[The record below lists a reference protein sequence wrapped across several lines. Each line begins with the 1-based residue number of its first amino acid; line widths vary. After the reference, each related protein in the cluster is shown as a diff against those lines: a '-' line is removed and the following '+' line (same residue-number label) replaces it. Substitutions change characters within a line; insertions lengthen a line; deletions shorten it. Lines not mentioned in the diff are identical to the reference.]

1 MKFIF
6 VRHGKTHF
14 NEINLTQGWCDS
26 PLSKLGVKQVENMS
40 LQLKDYSINKAYTS
54 PLGRAVE
61 TSEII
66 LRSHSIAPI
75 YDKRLK
81 EVNFGILE
89 GINTLFVKELRID
102 APNWMDTLEMDY
114 RPYEGEDLRDV
125 INKHIE
131 SINDIIASSKEDDT
145 VLIVGHGCSLYGLVK
160 TLMPH
165 DERLRFPDNATAIIV
180 DYKEGHYS
188 LDTILNA
195 VY

>member
-26 PLSKLGVKQVENMS
+26 PLSQLGVKQVENMS
-40 LQLKDYSINKAYTS
+40 LQLKDYCINKAYTS

-66 LRSHSIAPI
+66 LQSHNIAPV

-89 GINTLFVKELRID
+89 GMNTQLVRKLHVEELD
-102 APNWMDTLEMDY
+102 WVDTLEMDY
-114 RPYEGEDLRDV
+114 RPYKGENLQSV
-125 INKHIE
+125 ISRHQEAIK
-131 SINDIIASSKEDDT
+131 DIIASSQEDDI
-145 VLIVGHGCSLYGLVK
+145 VLVVGHGCSLYGLVK
-160 TLMPH
+160 TLVPH
-165 DERLRFPDNATAIIV
+165 DARLRFPDNATAIIV
-180 DYKEGHYS
+180 EYKEGRFF
-188 LDTILNA
+188 LDTILKA

>member
-26 PLSKLGVKQVENMS
+26 PLSQLGVKQVENMS
-40 LQLKDYSINKAYTS
+40 LQLKDYCINKAYTS

-66 LRSHSIAPI
+66 LQSHNIAPV

-89 GINTLFVKELRID
+89 GMNTQLVRKLHVEELD
-102 APNWMDTLEMDY
+102 WVDTLEMDY
-114 RPYEGEDLRDV
+114 RPYKGENLQSV
-125 INKHIE
+125 ISRHQEAIK
-131 SINDIIASSKEDDT
+131 DIIASSQEDDI
-145 VLIVGHGCSLYGLVK
+145 VLVVGHGCSLYGLVK
-160 TLMPH
+160 TLVPH
-165 DERLRFPDNATAIIV
+165 DARLRFPDNATAIIV
-180 DYKEGHYS
+180 DYKEGQFF
-188 LDTILNA
+188 LDTILKA

>member
-1 MKFIF
+1 M
-6 VRHGKTHF
+6 
-14 NEINLTQGWCDS
+14 
-26 PLSKLGVKQVENMS
+26 
-40 LQLKDYSINKAYTS
+40 
-54 PLGRAVE
+54 
-61 TSEII
+61 
-66 LRSHSIAPI
+66 
-75 YDKRLK
+75 
-81 EVNFGILE
+81 NFGILE

-114 RPYEGEDLRDV
+114 RPYEGEDLHDV

-160 TLMPH
+160 TLIPH

>member
-26 PLSKLGVKQVENMS
+26 PLSQLGVKQVENMS
-40 LQLKDYSINKAYTS
+40 LQLKDYCINKAYTS

-66 LRSHSIAPI
+66 LQSHNIAPV

-81 EVNFGILE
+81 EVDFGILE
-89 GINTLFVKELRID
+89 GINTQFVRELHVESSD
-102 APNWMDTLEMDY
+102 WMDTLEMDY
-114 RPYEGEDLRDV
+114 RPYKGEDLHSV
-125 INKHIE
+125 ITRQRAV
-131 SINDIIASSKEDDT
+131 INDIVENSQEDDT
-145 VLIVGHGCSLYGLVK
+145 ILVVGHGCSLYGLVK
-160 TLMPH
+160 TLVPH
-165 DERLRFPDNATAIIV
+165 DARVRFPDNATAIIV
-180 DYKEGHYS
+180 DYKEGYYS
-188 LDTILNA
+188 LNTILNA

>member
-1 MKFIF
+1 MKFLF

-26 PLSKLGVKQVENMS
+26 PLSKLGIKQVENMS

-66 LRSHSIAPI
+66 LQGHNIAPI

-89 GINTLFVKELRID
+89 GINTQLVKKLHVETTD
-102 APNWMDTLEMDY
+102 WMDTLEMDY
-114 RPYEGEDLRDV
+114 RPYKGEDLHDV
-125 INKHIE
+125 IDKHIE
-131 SINDIIASSKEDDT
+131 FLNDIIASSKEDDT

-160 TLMPH
+160 TLVPH
-165 DERLRFPDNATAIIV
+165 DARLSFPDNATTIIV

>member
-26 PLSKLGVKQVENMS
+26 PLSQLGVKQVENMS
-40 LQLKDYSINKAYTS
+40 LQLKNYCINKAYTS

-66 LRSHSIAPI
+66 LQSHNIAPI

-89 GINTLFVKELRID
+89 GINTQFVRELHVESSD
-102 APNWMDTLEMDY
+102 WMDTLEMDY
-114 RPYEGEDLRDV
+114 RPYKGEDLHSV
-125 INKHIE
+125 ITRQRE
-131 SINDIIASSKEDDT
+131 VINDIVENSQEDDT
-145 VLIVGHGCSLYGLVK
+145 ILVVGHGCSLYGLVK
-160 TLMPH
+160 TLVPH
-165 DERLRFPDNATAIIV
+165 DARVRFPDNATAIIV
-180 DYKEGHYS
+180 DYKEGYYS
-188 LDTILNA
+188 LNTILNA

>member
-1 MKFIF
+1 MKFLF

-66 LRSHSIAPI
+66 LQGHNIAPI

-89 GINTLFVKELRID
+89 GINTQLVRKLHVESTD
-102 APNWMDTLEMDY
+102 WMDTLEMDY
-114 RPYEGEDLRDV
+114 RPYEGENLQDV

-160 TLMPH
+160 TLVPH
-165 DERLRFPDNATAIIV
+165 DARLSFPDNATTIIV

>member
-26 PLSKLGVKQVENMS
+26 PLSQLGVKQVENMS
-40 LQLKDYSINKAYTS
+40 LQLKDYCINKAYTS

-66 LRSHSIAPI
+66 LQSHNIAPV

-81 EVNFGILE
+81 EVDFGILE
-89 GINTLFVKELRID
+89 GINTQFVRELHVESSD
-102 APNWMDTLEMDY
+102 WVDTLEMDY
-114 RPYEGEDLRDV
+114 RPYKGEDLHSV
-125 INKHIE
+125 ITRQRE
-131 SINDIIASSKEDDT
+131 VINDIVENSQEDDT
-145 VLIVGHGCSLYGLVK
+145 ILVVGHGCSLYGLVK
-160 TLMPH
+160 TLVPH
-165 DERLRFPDNATAIIV
+165 DARVRFPDNATAIIV
-180 DYKEGHYS
+180 DYKEGYYS
-188 LDTILNA
+188 LNTILNT

>member
-26 PLSKLGVKQVENMS
+26 PLSQLGVKQVENMS

-66 LRSHSIAPI
+66 LRSHNIAPI
-75 YDKRLK
+75 SDKALTN
-81 EVNFGILE
+81 EHFGILE

>member
-26 PLSKLGVKQVENMS
+26 PLSKLGVKQVENVS

>member
-1 MKFIF
+1 MKFLF

-40 LQLKDYSINKAYTS
+40 LQLKDYSIKKAYTS

-66 LRSHSIAPI
+66 LQGHNIAPI

-89 GINTLFVKELRID
+89 GINTQLVKKLHVETTD
-102 APNWMDTLEMDY
+102 WMDTLEMDY
-114 RPYEGEDLRDV
+114 RPYKGEDLHDV

-131 SINDIIASSKEDDT
+131 FLNDIIASSKEDDT

-160 TLMPH
+160 TLVPH
-165 DERLRFPDNATAIIV
+165 DARLSFPDNATTIIV

>member
-1 MKFIF
+1 MKFLF

-26 PLSKLGVKQVENMS
+26 LLSQLGVKQVENMS
-40 LQLKDYSINKAYTS
+40 LQFKDYSINKAYTS
-54 PLGRAVE
+54 PLGRAAE

-66 LRSHSIAPI
+66 LQGHNIAPI

-89 GINTLFVKELRID
+89 GINTQLVKKLHVETTD
-102 APNWMDTLEMDY
+102 WMDTLETDY
-114 RPYEGEDLRDV
+114 RPYKGEDLHDV

-131 SINDIIASSKEDDT
+131 FLNDIIASSKEDDT

-160 TLMPH
+160 TLVPH
-165 DERLRFPDNATAIIV
+165 DARLSFPDNATTIIV

>member
-1 MKFIF
+1 MKFLF

-26 PLSKLGVKQVENMS
+26 PLSKLGVKQVENIS

-66 LRSHSIAPI
+66 LQGHNIAPI

-89 GINTLFVKELRID
+89 GINTQLVKKLHVETTD
-102 APNWMDTLEMDY
+102 WMDTLEMDY
-114 RPYEGEDLRDV
+114 RPYKGEDLHDV

-131 SINDIIASSKEDDT
+131 FLNDIIASSKEDDT

-160 TLMPH
+160 TLVPH
-165 DERLRFPDNATAIIV
+165 DARLSFPDNATTIIV

>member
-26 PLSKLGVKQVENMS
+26 PLSQLGVKQVENMS

-66 LRSHSIAPI
+66 LQGHNIAPI

-114 RPYEGEDLRDV
+114 RPYKGEDLHSV
-125 INKHIE
+125 IIRQRE
-131 SINDIIASSKEDDT
+131 VINDIVESSQEDDT
-145 VLIVGHGCSLYGLVK
+145 ILVVGHGCSLYGLVK
-160 TLMPH
+160 TLVPH
-165 DERLRFPDNATAIIV
+165 DARLIFPDNATAIIV

>member
-26 PLSKLGVKQVENMS
+26 PLSQLGVKQVENMS
-40 LQLKDYSINKAYTS
+40 LQLKDYCINKAYTS

-66 LRSHSIAPI
+66 LQSHNIAPV

-89 GINTLFVKELRID
+89 GINTQFVREVHVESSD
-102 APNWMDTLEMDY
+102 WMDTLEMDY
-114 RPYEGEDLRDV
+114 RPYKGEDLHSV
-125 INKHIE
+125 ITRQRE
-131 SINDIIASSKEDDT
+131 VINDIVENSQEDDT
-145 VLIVGHGCSLYGLVK
+145 ILVVGHGCSLYGLVK
-160 TLMPH
+160 TLVPH
-165 DERLRFPDNATAIIV
+165 DARVRFPDNATAIIV
-180 DYKEGHYS
+180 DYKEGYYS
-188 LDTILNA
+188 LNTILNA

>member
-26 PLSKLGVKQVENMS
+26 PLSQLGVKQVENMS
-40 LQLKDYSINKAYTS
+40 LQLKDYCINKAYTS

-66 LRSHSIAPI
+66 LQSHNIAPV

-89 GINTLFVKELRID
+89 GINTQFVRELHVESSD
-102 APNWMDTLEMDY
+102 WMDTLEMDY
-114 RPYEGEDLRDV
+114 RPYKGEDLHSV
-125 INKHIE
+125 ITRQRE
-131 SINDIIASSKEDDT
+131 VINDIVENSQEDDT
-145 VLIVGHGCSLYGLVK
+145 ILVVGHGCSLYGLVK
-160 TLMPH
+160 TLVPH
-165 DERLRFPDNATAIIV
+165 DARVRFPDNATAIIV
-180 DYKEGHYS
+180 DYKEGYYS
-188 LDTILNA
+188 LNTILNT

>member
-66 LRSHSIAPI
+66 LQGHNIAPI

-89 GINTLFVKELRID
+89 GINTQLVKKLHVETTD
-102 APNWMDTLEMDY
+102 WMDTLEMDY
-114 RPYEGEDLRDV
+114 RPYKGEDLYDV

-131 SINDIIASSKEDDT
+131 FLNDIIASSKEDDT

-160 TLMPH
+160 TLVPH
-165 DERLRFPDNATAIIV
+165 DARLSFPDNATTIIV

>member
-1 MKFIF
+1 MKFLF

-66 LRSHSIAPI
+66 LQGHNIAPI

-89 GINTLFVKELRID
+89 GINTQLVRKLHVESTD
-102 APNWMDTLEMDY
+102 WMDTLEMDY
-114 RPYEGEDLRDV
+114 RLYEGENLHDV

-160 TLMPH
+160 TLVPH
-165 DERLRFPDNATAIIV
+165 DARLSFPDNATTIIV

>member
-1 MKFIF
+1 MKFLF

-66 LRSHSIAPI
+66 LQCHNIAPI

-89 GINTLFVKELRID
+89 GINTQLVKKIHVETTD
-102 APNWMDTLEMDY
+102 WMDTLEMDY
-114 RPYEGEDLRDV
+114 RPYKGEDLHDV

-131 SINDIIASSKEDDT
+131 FLNDIIASSKEDDT

-160 TLMPH
+160 TLVPH
-165 DERLRFPDNATAIIV
+165 DARLSFPDNATTIIV

>member
-1 MKFIF
+1 MKFLF

-26 PLSKLGVKQVENMS
+26 PLSQFGVKQVENMS
-40 LQLKDYSINKAYTS
+40 LQLKDYNINKAYTS

-66 LRSHSIAPI
+66 LQGHNIAPI

-89 GINTLFVKELRID
+89 GINTQLVKKLHVETTD
-102 APNWMDTLEMDY
+102 WMDTLEMDY
-114 RPYEGEDLRDV
+114 RPYKGEDLHDV

-131 SINDIIASSKEDDT
+131 FLNDIIASSKEDDT

-160 TLMPH
+160 TLVPH
-165 DERLRFPDNATAIIV
+165 DARLSFPDNATTIIV

>member
-1 MKFIF
+1 MKFLF

-66 LRSHSIAPI
+66 LQGHNIAPI

-89 GINTLFVKELRID
+89 GINTQLVKKLHVENTD
-102 APNWMDTLEMDY
+102 WMDTLEMDY
-114 RPYEGEDLRDV
+114 RPYEGEALHDV

-131 SINDIIASSKEDDT
+131 SLNDIIASSKEDDT

-160 TLMPH
+160 TLVPH
-165 DERLRFPDNATAIIV
+165 DARLGFPDNATTIIV

>member
-54 PLGRAVE
+54 PLGRAVQ

-66 LRSHSIAPI
+66 LQGHNIVPI
-75 YDKRLK
+75 SDKRLK

-89 GINTLFVKELRID
+89 GINTQLERKLHVESTD
-102 APNWMDTLEMDY
+102 WMDTLEMDY
-114 RPYEGEDLRDV
+114 RPYEGEDFHDV

-160 TLMPH
+160 TLIPH
-165 DERLRFPDNATAIIV
+165 DERLGFPDNATAIIV

>member
-89 GINTLFVKELRID
+89 GINTLFVKELRTD

>member
-66 LRSHSIAPI
+66 LQGHNIAPI

-89 GINTLFVKELRID
+89 GINTQLVKKLHVETTD
-102 APNWMDTLEMDY
+102 WMDTLEMDY
-114 RPYEGEDLRDV
+114 RPYKGEDLHDV

-131 SINDIIASSKEDDT
+131 FLNDIIASSKEDDT

-160 TLMPH
+160 TLVPH
-165 DERLRFPDNATAIIV
+165 DARLSFPDNATTIIV

>member
-1 MKFIF
+1 MKFLF

-66 LRSHSIAPI
+66 LQCHNIAPI

-89 GINTLFVKELRID
+89 GINTQLVKKLHVETTD
-102 APNWMDTLEMDY
+102 WMDTLEMDY
-114 RPYEGEDLRDV
+114 RPYKGEDLHDV

-131 SINDIIASSKEDDT
+131 FLNDIIASSKEDDT

-160 TLMPH
+160 TLVPH
-165 DERLRFPDNATAIIV
+165 DARLSFPDNATAIIV

>member
-1 MKFIF
+1 MKFLF

-66 LRSHSIAPI
+66 LQGHNIAPI

-89 GINTLFVKELRID
+89 GINTQLVRKLHVESTD
-102 APNWMDTLEMDY
+102 WMDTLEKDY
-114 RPYEGEDLRDV
+114 RPYEGENLHDV

-160 TLMPH
+160 TLVPH
-165 DERLRFPDNATAIIV
+165 DARLSFPDNATTIIV

>member
-14 NEINLTQGWCDS
+14 NEMNLTQGWCDS
-26 PLSKLGVKQVENMS
+26 PLSQLGVKQVENMS
-40 LQLKDYSINKAYTS
+40 LQLKNYCISKAYTS

-66 LRSHSIAPI
+66 LQNHNIAPI

-89 GINTLFVKELRID
+89 GMNTELVRKPHVEEPD
-102 APNWMDTLEMDY
+102 WVDTLVMDY
-114 RPYEGEDLRDV
+114 RPYQGEDLHDV
-125 INKHIE
+125 IHKHLE
-131 SINDIIASSKEDDT
+131 AVNDIITSSQEDDT
-145 VLIVGHGCSLYGLVK
+145 ILIVGHGCSLYGLVA
-160 TLMPH
+160 TLISH
-165 DERLRFPDNATAIIV
+165 DPRFTFPDNATAIIV
-180 DYKEGHYS
+180 DYKEGHFF
-188 LDTILNA
+188 LDTILKA